1 MYTGYS
7 AVPSQMAA
15 YRDVVLARK
24 RPRQMMVQAVTKAN
38 GDEVELTNFTPDAA
52 GMIESFTSRFPA
64 EDAAL
69 AELYRAEKSA
79 HVGA

>member
-1 MYTGYS
+1 
-7 AVPSQMAA
+7 
-15 YRDVVLARK
+15 
-24 RPRQMMVQAVTKAN
+24 MMVQSVTKAN
-38 GDEVELTNFTPDAA
+38 GNEVELTNFTPDAA

-69 AELYRAEKSA
+69 AELYHAEKSA